1 MESIFNSPNPILF
14 GVGAAARTGL
24 ELQKLGCKK
33 VLAVFDKGVE
43 QAGVAEK
50 VLKAIRD
57 AGVDVVVYNNVQAD
71 PPVWSVEEAGAL
83 GVKEGIDG
91 VVGIGGGSSLD
102 TAKGA

>member
-43 QAGVAEK
+43 QAGVAE
-50 VLKAIRD
+50 RC
-57 AGVDVVVYNNVQAD
+57 
-71 PPVWSVEEAGAL
+71 
-83 GVKEGIDG
+83 
-91 VVGIGGGSSLD
+91 
-102 TAKGA
+102 